1 MTTYQLSE
9 ILSPK
14 QQEAY
19 ALLKNKRTTEV
30 LYGGAAGGGKSWLG
44 CLWLFTMANKYP
56 GSRWLIGRAVLKTLK
71 ETTLNSF
78 FDVATFFGAKSGDDY
93 VYNAQTGV
101 ITIGR
106 STIILKDL
114 FTYPSDPNFDD
125 LGSLEITGAFI
136 DEANQVSEKART
148 ILGTRIRYKL
158 TEWCG
163 VCASP
168 GLNTG
173 VVAEVDENGKPVK
186 WHCKRCHAISAG
198 ILPKLLMTCNP
209 AKNWV
214 FNQFYAPSLSGS
226 IASHRAFVPALVT
239 DNPNIPKE
247 YVEALQKL
255 PPGPE
260 RERLL
265 LGNWDYDEDPARLM
279 GHDAI
284 VGLWNNDHV
293 KPGPKCIVADVA
305 RYGSDKTVISLWEG
319 LRLVH
324 WTVLEKSSV
333 TETGAAVLSLARLE
347 GVPKSRIVVDD
358 DGVGGGVVDL
368 IPGCVSFKGGAKPIE
383 VQGKEQEFQNL
394 KAQCC
399 YVLAEHVNDG
409 EIYVEPEDHRALIEQ
424 ELGWVKRDKV
434 DHDSKLRVLGKEKV
448 KEHLGRSP
456 DFADVFMMRMVL
468 ELRGD
473 NVMLDYVRRKSRQIG
488 VARQKDELKR
498 YFNRR

>member
-9 ILSPK
+9 ILSSK
-14 QQEAY
+14 QREAY
-19 ALLKNKRTTEV
+19 ALLKNDYTTEV

-44 CLWLFTMANKYP
+44 CLWLFTMATKHQ
-56 GSRWLIGRAVLKTLK
+56 GSRWLMGRSVLKTLK

-78 FDVATFFGAKSGDDY
+78 FDVASFFGAEAGSDY

-106 STIILKDL
+106 SQIILKDL

-136 DEANQVSEKART
+136 DEANQVSEKAKM
-148 ILGTRIRYKL
+148 IVGTRIRYRL
-158 TEWCG
+158 NDF
-163 VCASP
+163 
-168 GLNTG
+168 GLM
-173 VVAEVDENGKPVK
+173 
-186 WHCKRCHAISAG
+186 
-198 ILPKLLMTCNP
+198 PKLLMTCNP

-214 FNQFYAPSLSGS
+214 FNQFYGPSLSGA
-226 IASHRAFVPALVT
+226 IDGHRAFVPALVT
-239 DNPNIPKE
+239 DNPNIAPE
-247 YVEALQKL
+247 YVDALNRL

-279 GHDAI
+279 GHNAI
-284 VGLWNNDHV
+284 IGMWGNDGV
-293 KPGPKCIVADVA
+293 KPGPKAIVADVA
-305 RYGSDKTVISLWEG
+305 RYGSDRTVISLWEG

-324 WTVLEKSSV
+324 FTVMEKSSV
-333 TETGAAVLSLARLE
+333 ADTAAAILSMARLDN
-347 GVPKSRIVVDD
+347 VQRSRIVVDD

-368 IPGCVSFKGGAKPIE
+368 IPGCYGFKGGAKPID

-399 YVLAEHVNDG
+399 YVLAEHVNGG
-409 EIYVEPEDHRALIEQ
+409 EIHVETEAHRDQIEQ
-424 ELGWVKRDKV
+424 ELGWVKRDKI
-434 DHDSKLRVLGKEKV
+434 DHDGKLRVLGKDKV

-456 DFADVFMMRMVL
+456 DFADVFMMRMIL

-473 NVMLDYVRRKSRQIG
+473 NVMLDYMRRKSRSIST
-488 VARQKDELKR
+488 ARQREDLKR
-498 YFNRR
+498 YFHRR